1 MEILLFAV
9 LFSIFYSIISAF
21 TKPKTTQLQPEP
33 DKSRPRRRID
43 DDESESRMLIAS
55 ADALIRKLKDEEALD
70 RFGQEQENKGLFESR
85 ISKYIN

>member
-1 MEILLFAV
+1 
-9 LFSIFYSIISAF
+9 
-21 TKPKTTQLQPEP
+21 
-33 DKSRPRRRID
+33 
-43 DDESESRMLIAS
+43 MLIAS